1 MQTNDRIAA
10 AAAAQFHEHGI
21 TSTGVDALSRAAGI
35 SKRTL
40 YERFGSK
47 DGLIVAAYESLDI
60 PVFQMFTGA
69 AEAAADTP
77 RGQLEALF
85 AQLEVMVGMPEFRG
99 CPFANAAAE
108 LADLDHPAHQV
119 VRAHKQRLRDW
130 MEERARLAGAADPNA
145 LSRKLMLVFAG
156 AQSQALVERSTRPAA
171 DARVLAGELLDA
183 ALRTR

>member
-10 AAAAQFHEHGI
+10 AAAAQFTEHGI

-47 DGLIVAAYESLDI
+47 DGLIVAAYASLDI
-60 PVFQMFTGA
+60 PVFRMFTGD

-77 RGQLEALF
+77 RGQLDALF

-119 VRAHKQRLRDW
+119 VRAHKRRLRDW
-130 MEERARLAGAADPNA
+130 MEERARLAGAADPHA

-156 AQSQALVERSTRPAA
+156 AQSQALVERSRRPAA
-171 DARVLAGELLDA
+171 DARVLAGELLNA

>member
-10 AAAAQFHEHGI
+10 VAAAQFHEHGI

-47 DGLIVAAYESLDI
+47 DRLIVAAYESLDI

-69 AEAAADTP
+69 AEAAVTP

-85 AQLEVMVGMPEFRG
+85 AQLEVMVAMPEFRG

-119 VRAHKQRLRDW
+119 VRAHKERIREW
-130 MEERARLAGAADPNA
+130 MEERARLAGTADPAA

-156 AQSQALVERSTRPAA
+156 AQSQALVERSPRPAA
-171 DARVLAGELLDA
+171 DARLLAGELQDA
-183 ALRTR
+183 GLRTT